1 MQISDHDTI
10 VYNALRIL
18 RNSVLAYV
26 RPRLTTEFGED
37 TDVKIRE
44 LFKKEWKEIE
54 RSAVTAQRTGSV
66 DRFPV
71 DALDHLSVNHLATL
85 VEKWWTILLPD
96 PTVES
101 QLTNK
106 QRTNI
111 LHWLR
116 ELTGVRNPV
125 AHPPAEG
132 LALPDAVRAVDS
144 AHRIAALLELDAK
157 NKLRAMWYALVDTS
171 AGDEVASLAV
181 DELPSRELITTE
193 FVGREDHLA
202 DLFRWLSEPD
212 RRTWLLAGDGGK
224 GKTTIAY
231 EFATRARPVLT
242 EFSLCGVLWLSA
254 KRRRFTDGETVPTTS
269 ADFFD
274 LEGALNHILDRL
286 GVGTDHDLDLRER
299 RQTCRDLLEE
309 FPVLIVAD
317 DIDSLEGT
325 EEEAIEFL
333 VHDVARTRSKVLMT
347 SRRQHFGLGGCT
359 TQIEGLDET
368 EVGDLVRRRAS
379 ALGIDVSQINMTTI
393 RSVRNITDG
402 SPLYIEDLLRFA
414 RFFSLKRAISEWSG
428 RGGDAAREY
437 SMRRELEKLSDNA
450 TLCLGVLA
458 FADEPISLEECA
470 VIADLADADAMSAL
484 EELSRWNLATKP
496 GLIEDIPRFACSRNL
511 AKLMR
516 GALEGSDQE
525 LRIKNGI
532 KGIQGGAVASS
543 RVRAWNQQAVVFKQR
558 GQQDVAEETLLA
570 GLNEIPNSAEIY
582 SRLGWLYSK
591 WEPTPRVTDASDAFR
606 KAKTLGA
613 MSRHLYAHWA
623 TMELQNQEFRHAAD
637 LCEEAVQAVGRSDY
651 YLWRLGGQAYT
662 ELGFFYERSFATENA
677 CKSFRRADA
686 MLTKAQELAQ
696 TDGDRSKALNYRY
709 KLACAERD
717 QTAMRRVLEEWE
729 RILPDDPY
737 RELSTR

>member
-1 MQISDHDTI
+1 MEISDRDTI
-10 VYNALRIL
+10 VYNALRVL

-26 RPRLTTEFGED
+26 RPRLVAEFGEESD
-37 TDVKIRE
+37 TKIRL
-44 LFKKEWKEIE
+44 LFQKEWDEIE
-54 RSAVTAQRTGSV
+54 RSAATAQQAGSV
-66 DRFPV
+66 DRVPV

-85 VEKWWTILLPD
+85 VEKWWDLLAPD
-96 PTVES
+96 SKLDP
-101 QLTNK
+101 QLSRR
-106 QRTNI
+106 QRSN
-111 LHWLR
+111 LVQWLR
-116 ELTGVRNPV
+116 ELTGIRNPV
-125 AHPPAEG
+125 AHPSEES
-132 LALPDAVRAVDS
+132 LALPDALRAVDS
-144 AHRIAALLELDAK
+144 AHRIAALLGLDAK
-157 NKLRAMWYALVDTS
+157 TKLQAIWYALVDNS
-171 AGDEVASLAV
+171 ADEEIKSLVV

-202 DLFRWLSEPD
+202 DLFRWLSDPD

-224 GKTTIAY
+224 GKTTVAY
-231 EFATRARPVLT
+231 EFATRARPVLPQ
-242 EFSLCGVLWLSA
+242 FDLCGTLWLSA
-254 KRRRFTDGETVPTTS
+254 KRRRFMEGETVPLMST
-269 ADFFD
+269 DFFD
-274 LEGALNHILDRL
+274 LDSVLNCILDRL

-299 RQTCRDLLEE
+299 RQICRELLDE

-368 EVGDLVRRRAS
+368 EVGDLVQRRAP
-379 ALGIDVSQINMTTI
+379 ALGIDLTQVNVRTI
-393 RSVRNITDG
+393 REIRNITDG

-414 RFFSLKRAISEWSG
+414 RFYSLKRAISEWSG

-470 VIADLADADAMSAL
+470 VVAGLADADAMSAL
-484 EELSRWNLATKP
+484 EELSRWNLAMKP

-532 KGIQGGAVASS
+532 KGVQGGAVASS
-543 RVRAWNQQAVVFKQR
+543 RVRAWNQQAVVLKQR
-558 GQQDVAEETLLA
+558 GQQDAAEETLLA
-570 GLNEIPNSAEIY
+570 GLKEVPNSAEIY
-582 SRLGWLYSK
+582 SQLGWLYSK
-591 WEPTPRVTDASDAFR
+591 WEPAPRTTEASEVFR

-637 LCEEAVQAVGRSDY
+637 LCEEAVETVGRSDY

-662 ELGFFYERSFATENA
+662 QLGSLYEHGLATDNA
-677 CKSFRRADA
+677 RKSFKRARE
-686 MLTKAQELAQ
+686 MLRKSQDLAQ

-709 KLACAERD
+709 KLARVQRD
-717 QTAMRRVLEEWE
+717 QDAMRRVLEEWE
-729 RILPDDPY
+729 RLLPDDPY
-737 RELSTR
+737 RESVLR